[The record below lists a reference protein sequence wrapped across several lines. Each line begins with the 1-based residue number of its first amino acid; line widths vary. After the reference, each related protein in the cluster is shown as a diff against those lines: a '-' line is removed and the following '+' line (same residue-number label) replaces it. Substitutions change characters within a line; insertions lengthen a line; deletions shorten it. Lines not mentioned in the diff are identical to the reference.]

1 MTQKPNYTK
10 FTDGTWDF
18 NIAADM
24 LFSFWL
30 LEPLPEHH
38 LKKAELNGIGI
49 FHRCSCPQFN
59 HYHICKHVL
68 ALGAALCN
76 FKIPTRFSTKVSTHH
91 PPSTSTTMPLTTP
104 VSTHLWQTCGKRKAV
119 AGASMR
125 KRARALEIDE

>member
-38 LKKAELNGIGI
+38 LKKAELNGWGQSGI
-49 FHRCSCPQFN
+49 
-59 HYHICKHVL
+59 
-68 ALGAALCN
+68 AA
-76 FKIPTRFSTKVSTHH
+76 V
-91 PPSTSTTMPLTTP
+91 
-104 VSTHLWQTCGKRKAV
+104 
-119 AGASMR
+119 
-125 KRARALEIDE
+125 